1 VFLDPRVSDRS
12 GENIMMR
19 TTRSF
24 CAAVLLTLASS
35 VLTPVSAQTTQA
47 IGPVIDILGMWSGQ
61 LGTMEEQP
69 LRGDPGV
76 EVGEYVGMPI
86 NEAARV
92 HADSW
97 QPTWGSLP
105 EWQNRPHPVTYSM
118 RAPSGNFRLTADFDP
133 VYQNLVAY
141 HIDGLFGRADRVIWM
156 DGRARPSKYAEHM
169 YQGFSLGSWENGVLK
184 IVTTHIKY
192 GFIHRN
198 GLPTS
203 PYAVVTEYYVPHG
216 DLLTGFY
223 IVDDPIYLT
232 EPLIRTT
239 SYRRNPLQNIGR
251 ALPSETVEELATLNR
266 GDVPAYP
273 LGSKHR
279 EYGENHRIPFEATQ
293 GGAHTALPEYMKT
306 IQELLKAE
314 KPVAGTSSQR

>member
-1 VFLDPRVSDRS
+1 
-12 GENIMMR
+12 MR
-19 TTRSF
+19 KEVIGIVAF
-24 CAAVLLTLASS
+24 AL
-35 VLTPVSAQTTQA
+35 VSALLPVQA
-47 IGPVIDILGMWSGQ
+47 RAQGQAVDIIGQWSGNT
-61 LGTMEEQP
+61 GTMEEQP

-86 NEAARV
+86 NEAARL

-118 RAPSGNFRLTADFDP
+118 RAPSGNFRLTAQYDP
-133 VYQNLVAY
+133 VYQNLIAY
-141 HIDGLFGRADRVIWM
+141 HIDGLFGRADRVVWM
-156 DGRARPSKYAEHM
+156 DGRVRPSKYAEHL

-192 GFIHRN
+192 AFIHRN

-216 DLLTGFY
+216 DLMTGFY
-223 IVDDPIYLT
+223 VVDDPIYLT

-239 SYRRNPLQNIGR
+239 SYKRAPLQNIGR
-251 ALPSETVEELATLNR
+251 ALPAEVVEELATLKR

-279 EYGENHRIPFEATQ
+279 EYSEIHHIPFEATQ
-293 GGAHTALPEYMKT
+293 GGAHTALPEYVKR

-314 KPVAGTSSQR
+314 KPASGTSSRQ

>member
-1 VFLDPRVSDRS
+1 MHV
-12 GENIMMR
+12 R
-19 TTRSF
+19 TSWITAF
-24 CAAVLLTLASS
+24 AVAGVLLSGRAH
-35 VLTPVSAQTTQA
+35 AQGQA
-47 IGPVIDILGMWSGQ
+47 VDIVGQWSGI

-86 NEAARV
+86 NDAARQ

-118 RAPSGNFRLTADFDP
+118 RAPSGNFRLTAEYDP
-133 VYQNLVAY
+133 VYQTIVAY
-141 HIDGLFGRADRVIWM
+141 HIDGLFGRADRTIWM
-156 DGRARPSKYAEHM
+156 DGRSRPSKYAEHL

-192 GFIHRN
+192 AFIHRN

-203 PYAVVTEYYVPHG
+203 PYAVVTEYYAPHG

-239 SYRRNPLQNIGR
+239 SYKRAPLQNVGR
-251 ALPSETVEELATLNR
+251 ALPSEAVEELFTLKR

-279 EYGENHRIPFEATQ
+279 EYSEIHHIPFEATQ
-293 GGAHTALPEYMKT
+293 GGANTALPEYAKR

-314 KPVAGTSSQR
+314 KPAGTTSSQQ

>member
-1 VFLDPRVSDRS
+1 MSTSALAQSP
-12 GENIMMR
+12 
-19 TTRSF
+19 
-24 CAAVLLTLASS
+24 TLA
-35 VLTPVSAQTTQA
+35 V
-47 IGPVIDILGMWSGQ
+47 GPVIDILGMWSGTT
-61 LGTMEEQP
+61 GTMEEQP

-86 NEAARV
+86 NAAARL

-97 QPTWGSLP
+97 QPTWASLP

-133 VYQNLVAY
+133 VYQNIVAY
-141 HIDGLFGRADRVIWM
+141 HIDGLFGRADRTIWM
-156 DGRARPSKYAEHM
+156 DGRPRPSKYAEHL
-169 YQGFSLGSWENGVLK
+169 YQGFSLGAWENGVLK

-192 GFIHRN
+192 AFIHRN

-216 DLLTGFY
+216 EFLTGFY
-223 IVDDPIYLT
+223 IVDDPVYLT

-239 SYRRNPLQNIGR
+239 SYRRAPQQNVGR
-251 ALPSETVEELATLNR
+251 ALPSEVVEELATLKR
-266 GDVPAYP
+266 GEVPAYP
-273 LGSKHR
+273 LGTKHR
-279 EYGENHRIPFEATQ
+279 EYSEIHRIPFEASQ
-293 GGAHTALPEYMKT
+293 GGAETALPEYMKR

-314 KPVAGTSSQR
+314 KPAAASSQQE

>member
-1 VFLDPRVSDRS
+1 MHRISAVIGV
-12 GENIMMR
+12 
-19 TTRSF
+19 
-24 CAAVLLTLASS
+24 AVLLALAPGA
-35 VLTPVSAQTTQA
+35 LPAHAQSRTQA
-47 IGPVIDILGMWSGQ
+47 IGPVLDILGMWSGQ
-61 LGTMEEQP
+61 LGTQEEQP

-76 EVGEYVGMPI
+76 EVGEYAGMPI
-86 NEAARV
+86 NEAARL

-118 RAPSGNFRLTADFDP
+118 RAPSGNFRLTAEYDP
-133 VYQNLVAY
+133 IYNNIIAY
-141 HIDGLFGRADRVIWM
+141 RIDGLFGRADRVVWM
-156 DGRARPSKYAEHM
+156 DGRPRPSKYAEHL

-192 GFIHRN
+192 AFIHRN

-239 SYRRNPLQNIGR
+239 SYKRNPLQNIGR
-251 ALPSETVEELATLNR
+251 ALPSEVVEELATLER
-266 GDVPAYP
+266 GEVPAYP
-273 LGSKHR
+273 LGAKHP
-279 EYGENHRIPFEATQ
+279 EYAKTYNVPFEASQ
-293 GGAHTALPEYMKT
+293 GGAHTALPEYMKVIEEWRKT
-306 IQELLKAE
+306 QPPAQS
-314 KPVAGTSSQR
+314 TSSSQ

>member
-1 VFLDPRVSDRS
+1 MHRLIGSVVALSLFALAAGVSP
-12 GENIMMR
+12 
-19 TTRSF
+19 TQAQTPTP
-24 CAAVLLTLASS
+24 TLA
-35 VLTPVSAQTTQA
+35 V
-47 IGPVIDILGMWSGQ
+47 GPVLDIMGQWSGNA
-61 LGTMEEQP
+61 GTMEEQP

-86 NEAARV
+86 NAAARL

-118 RAPSGNFRLTADFDP
+118 RAPSGNFRLTAEYDP

-141 HIDGLFGRADRVIWM
+141 HIDGLFGRADRVVWM
-156 DGRARPSKYAEHM
+156 DGRQRPSKYAEHL
-169 YQGFSLGSWENGVLK
+169 YQGFSLGAWENGVLK

-192 GFIHRN
+192 AFIHRN

-239 SYRRNPLQNIGR
+239 SYRRAPQQNTGR
-251 ALPSETVEELATLNR
+251 ALPSEVVEELATLKR
-266 GDVPAYP
+266 GEVPAYP
-273 LGSKHR
+273 LGTKHR
-279 EYGENHRIPFEATQ
+279 EYSETHKIPFEATQ
-293 GGAHTALPEYMKT
+293 GGAETALPEYMKR

-314 KPVAGTSSQR
+314 KPAAPSSQQE

>member
-1 VFLDPRVSDRS
+1 MHRMISSFL
-12 GENIMMR
+12 
-19 TTRSF
+19 
-24 CAAVLLTLASS
+24 ALVLVLMALGTSTAYAQAQTLA
-35 VLTPVSAQTTQA
+35 V
-47 IGPVIDILGMWSGQ
+47 GPVIDIVGMWSGQ

-86 NEAARV
+86 NAAARQ

-118 RAPSGNFRLTADFDP
+118 RAPSGNFRMTAEYDP
-133 VYQNLVAY
+133 VYQTLVAY
-141 HIDGLFGRADRVIWM
+141 HIDGLFGRADRTIWM
-156 DGRARPSKYAEHM
+156 DGRPRPSKYAEHM
-169 YQGFSLGSWENGVLK
+169 YQGFSLGAWENGVLK

-192 GFIHRN
+192 AFIHRN

-203 PYAVVTEYYVPHG
+203 PYAVVTEYDVPHG

-239 SYRRNPLQNIGR
+239 SYKRAPQQNVGR
-251 ALPSETVEELATLNR
+251 ALPSEVVEELATLKR
-266 GDVPAYP
+266 GEVPAYP
-273 LGSKHR
+273 LGTKHR
-279 EYGENHRIPFEATQ
+279 EYSEIHHIPFEATQ
-293 GGAHTALPEYMKT
+293 GGAETALPEYAKR

-314 KPVAGTSSQR
+314 KPAAPSSQQE